1 MVIEFGSYV
10 SMLAPVTHFLPLT
23 LIRRE
28 RLLPQPG
35 KVLVRSGQKVAA
47 TDAIAE
53 ATLFPDFLL
62 LDVARS
68 LQLSTS
74 KTEQHLQCHVG
85 DQLAQGDVIAG
96 PVGLANR
103 IVRAP
108 RDGKVV
114 LVGEGQVLLETTGKL
129 FQLKAGI
136 PGNVV
141 ELIGDRGA
149 VIETTGALIQGVW
162 GNGRVD
168 AGVMSVLA
176 KKPEMLLTIADLDV
190 SLRGSIIL
198 AGYCN
203 DPDVLYM
210 ADELPLRGLVF
221 GSLAASLLPVA
232 AKLTCPVLIIEGF
245 GDHPLNPMVFKL
257 LSTSERREVALNA
270 EAWDRNTGARPEL
283 VIPLPAPGST
293 TVPQD
298 TIIFEVEKQVRV
310 LRGPHACELGMII
323 SLKGNVVFP
332 GGLHARAAEVRFENG
347 KTQFLPLANLEIVS

>member
-1 MVIEFGSYV
+1 
-10 SMLAPVTHFLPLT
+10 MLAPVKHYLPLT

-28 RLLPQPG
+28 RVLPQPG
-35 KVLVRSGQKVAA
+35 KVLVRAGQKVAA

-53 ATLFPDFLL
+53 AGLFPDFLL

-68 LQLSTS
+68 LQLNAS
-74 KTEQHLQCHVG
+74 KTEQYLQIHTG

-129 FQLKAGI
+129 FQLKAAL

-141 ELIGDRGA
+141 ELIDDRGA
-149 VIETTGALIQGVW
+149 LIETTGALIQGVW
-162 GNGRVD
+162 GNGRIE
-168 AGVMSVLA
+168 AGVLSVLA
-176 KKPEMLLTIADLDV
+176 KKPDMLLTLADLDV
-190 SLRGSIIL
+190 SLRGSIVL

-203 DPDVLYM
+203 DPDVLSM
-210 ADELPLRGLVF
+210 AEELPLRGLVF

-232 AKLTCPVLIIEGF
+232 AKLTCPVLVIEGV

-270 EAWDRNTGARPEL
+270 EPWDRYTGARPEL

-293 TVPQD
+293 SIPQD
-298 TIIFEVEKQVRV
+298 TVVFEVEKSVRV
-310 LRGPHACELGMII
+310 LRGSHAGELGLIVN
-323 SLKGNVVFP
+323 LKGSVVFP
-332 GGLHARAAEVRFENG
+332 GGLRSRAAEVRFEDG
-347 KTQFLPLANLEIVS
+347 KTQFLPLANLEIVI

>member
-1 MVIEFGSYV
+1 
-10 SMLAPVTHFLPLT
+10 MLAPVTHYLPLT

-35 KVLVRSGQKVAA
+35 KVLVRAGQKVAA

-53 ATLFPDFLL
+53 ASLFPDFLL

-68 LQLSTS
+68 LQLSAG
-74 KTEQHLQCHVG
+74 KTEQYLQCHVG

-96 PVGLANR
+96 PVGLGNR

-114 LVGEGQVLLETTGKL
+114 LLGEGQVLLETTGKL
-129 FQLKAGI
+129 FQLKAAI

-141 ELIGDRGA
+141 ELIDDRGA
-149 VIETTGALIQGVW
+149 LIETTGALIQGVW
-162 GNGRVD
+162 GNGRID

-176 KKPEMLLTIADLDV
+176 KKPDMLLTIADLDV
-190 SLRGSIIL
+190 SLRGSIVL

-203 DPDVLYM
+203 DPEVLGM
-210 ADELPLRGLVF
+210 AEELPLRGLVF
-221 GSLAASLLPVA
+221 GSLAASLLPKA
-232 AKLTCPVLIIEGF
+232 AKLTLPVLVIEGF

-270 EAWDRNTGARPEL
+270 EVWDRYSGARPEL

-293 TVPQD
+293 TAPQD
-298 TIIFEVEKQVRV
+298 TILFEVEKPVRV
-310 LRGPHACELGMII
+310 LRGLHAGELGLIV
-323 SLKGNVVFP
+323 SLKSSVVFP
-332 GGLHARAAEVRFENG
+332 GGLRSRAAEVRFDNG
-347 KTQFLPLANLEIVS
+347 KTLFLPLANLEIVI

>member
-1 MVIEFGSYV
+1 
-10 SMLAPVTHFLPLT
+10 MLAPVVHYLPLT

-28 RLLPQPG
+28 RRLPQPG
-35 KVLVRSGQKVAA
+35 KVLVRAGQKVAA
-47 TDAIAE
+47 TDAVAE
-53 ATLFPDFLL
+53 VNLFPDFLL

-74 KTEQHLQCHVG
+74 KTENYLQCHIG

-114 LVGEGQVLLETTGKL
+114 LAAEGQVLLETTGKVV
-129 FQLKAGI
+129 QLKAGI

-141 ELIGDRGA
+141 ELFGDRG
-149 VIETTGALIQGVW
+149 VLVETTGALIQGVW
-162 GNGRVD
+162 GNGRID

-176 KKPEMLLTIADLDV
+176 KKPDMLLTIADLDV
-190 SLRGSIIL
+190 SLRGSIVL

-203 DPDVLYM
+203 DPEVLSM
-210 ADELPLRGLVF
+210 AEELPLRGLVF

-232 AKLTCPVLIIEGF
+232 AKLTCPVLVIEGF
-245 GDHPLNPMVFKL
+245 GDRPINPVVFKL

-270 EAWDRNTGARPEL
+270 EAWDRFTGARPEL
-283 VIPLPAPGST
+283 VISLPAPGNT

-298 TIIFEVEKQVRV
+298 MVVFEVEKPVRV
-310 LRGPHACELGMII
+310 LRGPQVGELGLIV

-332 GGLHARAAEVRFENG
+332 GGLRARAAEVRFENG
-347 KTQFLPLANLEIVS
+347 KTQFLPLANLEIVI